1 MWTCVRCK
9 QTVDDRLAV
18 CPHCGAAR
26 SAGRFSKEIQPQQT
40 PQAQY
45 APDFGHVRAGR
56 GFMIFGAIL
65 AVLLPAVAILAAILC
80 RNGWIGELYRL
91 MNPDAAIAELSDG
104 KTNLLYWALTIA
116 AALLSSLP
124 GIWTM
129 GLGKAL
135 RRLHRME
142 ELL

>member
-9 QTVDDRLAV
+9 QSVDDRLAV

-45 APDFGHVRAGR
+45 TPDFAHVRSGR
-56 GFMIFGAIL
+56 GLMVFGAIL
-65 AVLLPAVAILAAILC
+65 TVVLPAVALTVAVLC
-80 RNGWIGELYRL
+80 RKGWIGELYRL
-91 MNPDAAIAELSDG
+91 LNPEALAAGPIDI
-104 KTNLLYWALTIA
+104 KTNLLYWVLTAA

-124 GIWTM
+124 GVWTL

-135 RRLHRME
+135 RRLGRME